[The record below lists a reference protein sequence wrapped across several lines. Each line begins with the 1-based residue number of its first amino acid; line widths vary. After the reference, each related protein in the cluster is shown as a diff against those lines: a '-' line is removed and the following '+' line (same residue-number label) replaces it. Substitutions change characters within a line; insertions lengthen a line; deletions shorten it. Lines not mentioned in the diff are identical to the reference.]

1 MEGNVELGRTHA
13 KKWRTRW
20 NSFRDEMSIL
30 TELEIPRYIFMDQ
43 NSKNIQLHGF
53 CEASSVAFSAVCYL
67 KSGTIEGQVKV
78 SLIAAKKD
86 SPPCKTG
93 LLELRIWTF
102 IIMAGA
108 LGTEIRVFYHLG
120 KGFWNGDSGLLSSWK
135 DSRSWEKSFLSSWQN
150 AQYALDRTTPPGRA
164 IRPNTHVR
172 DRYEQHP
179 RTPEPTLGQGERT
192 NGDAQTRTPNTDQNE
207 RVPGKFDRNS
217 LTTLNSRTNKP
228 KGQAKANNQSSTW
241 KAKHAWTPQLNG
253 QR

>member
-20 NSFRDEMSIL
+20 KYFRDEMSML

-53 CEASSVAFSAVCYL
+53 CEASSVAYSAVCYL
-67 KSGTIEGQVKV
+67 KSGTIEGQVK
-78 SLIAAKKD
+78 
-86 SPPCKTG
+86 
-93 LLELRIWTF
+93 
-102 IIMAGA
+102 
-108 LGTEIRVFYHLG
+108 
-120 KGFWNGDSGLLSSWK
+120 
-135 DSRSWEKSFLSSWQN
+135 N

-192 NGDAQTRTPNTDQNE
+192 NGNAQIRTPNVKD
-207 RVPGKFDRNS
+207 DRMD
-217 LTTLNSRTNKP
+217 
-228 KGQAKANNQSSTW
+228 
-241 KAKHAWTPQLNG
+241 
-253 QR
+253 